1 MRYMWSHEHLDVF
14 PDDLSVMPHDSVIEF
29 NIEL

>member
-1 MRYMWSHEHLDVF
+1 MWSHEHLDVF